1 MMAGASCRST
11 PAQGWGVGWP
21 HFVEGAVHAD
31 HHVLQAALLDC
42 SLVFTLA
49 VSHHDAEVALD
60 DPVQSLHVG
69 GWPVV

>member
-11 PAQGWGVGWP
+11 PDQGWGG
-21 HFVEGAVHAD
+21 GAVHAG